1 MKKEIK
7 EFCENSSIRL
17 IENHMIVFTDIE
29 DYSVGVLAE
38 DTNYMIRNMD
48 SISIGKEE
56 IKEKIKE
63 NLNLLR
69 EWL

>member
-1 MKKEIK
+1 MKKEIE
-7 EFCENSSIRL
+7 EFCANSSIRL

-48 SISIGKEE
+48 SIGGEE
-56 IKEKIKE
+56 IKKKIKE

-69 EWL
+69 NWL